1 MKENTQLEPG
11 LLRTYRLLS
20 WVLVGIS
27 AFQAI
32 SLYLRVDFTNMAIHP
47 LLIFPFGNFLIL
59 ILLYWPW
66 IRKKTGKFFIP
77 MLVLL
82 ATVGGIV
89 HTYLTSLIRFNP
101 DITISILVEGNQNL
115 AIPFDTF
122 EFSLVMASWQMIP
135 LLFIPLIMVAWQYDF
150 KAVIANVVGA
160 TLLDIAVFFTIMN
173 NTQAFVAVISFV
185 GLLVTRTLTY
195 LVVGFLVSRM
205 MAAQRK
211 HREALRYANRQLL
224 GYSLTLEKL
233 TISRERNRLARE
245 LHDTLAHTLSSL
257 AVQLGAIKALWMRDN
272 PHAKIKLDEAIQ
284 VTRTGL
290 NETRRALQ
298 ALRAAPLEDLGLCLA
313 LKQLAQ
319 NASDRCGAS
328 LSLTLPEACLDLPT
342 DISQAFYRAAQEA
355 IENIVRHANAQ
366 HITLNLINYDHNLT
380 LEIVDDGV
388 GFDSTQISDDN
399 YGLKGLI
406 ERAERINGS
415 CDIISQ
421 PSGGTKIIF
430 RSEGAGHD

>member
-59 ILLYWPW
+59 LLLYWPW
-66 IRKKTGKFFIP
+66 IRKKTGRLFIP

-101 DITISILVEGNQNL
+101 DITISILIEGNQSL
-115 AIPFDTF
+115 AIPFETY

-135 LLFIPLIMVAWQYDF
+135 LLFIPLMMVAWQYDF
-150 KAVIANVVGA
+150 KAVIAYVVGV
-160 TLLDIAVFFTIMN
+160 TLLDVLVFFTIMN
-173 NTQAFVAVISFV
+173 TAEAFVAVISFV
-185 GLLVTRTLTY
+185 GLLVTRTLTF

-205 MAAQRK
+205 MAAQREQ
-211 HREALRYANRQLL
+211 RADLRRANQQLL
-224 GYSLTLEKL
+224 GYSLTLEQL

-257 AVQLGAIKALWMRDN
+257 AVQLGAIKALWSRDN
-272 PHAKIKLDEAIQ
+272 DNAKSKLDEAIQ

-313 LKQLAQ
+313 IKQLAQ
-319 NASDRCGAS
+319 NASARSGAS
-328 LSLTLPEACLDLPT
+328 LSLTLPEVCLDIPV
-342 DISQAFYRAAQEA
+342 DVSQAFYRAAQEA
-355 IENIVRHANAQ
+355 LENIVRHANAQ
-366 HITLNLINYDHNLT
+366 HISLDLNKNEHSLSMVIT
-380 LEIVDDGV
+380 DDGI
-388 GFDSTQISDDN
+388 GFDPTQISDN
-399 YGLKGLI
+399 QYGLKGLM

-415 CDIISQ
+415 CEIISQ
-421 PSGGTKIIF
+421 PHGGTKIIF
-430 RSEGAGHD
+430 RSGGVGL